1 MQELY
6 YLNYVF
12 LQRKENVIMKKYA
25 KLLGMLCLSSFLF
38 YSCGEKAQ
46 SSEKPE
52 EAVAK
57 EVNTATIEN
66 VSNTET
72 NKEEANGS
80 YGVFEFET
88 ESHDFGPIK
97 QGDVVEHTFK
107 FKNIGEAP
115 LVITDIK
122 ASCGCTTPS
131 WPKEPVAPN
140 EEGEILVKFNS
151 KGKIGLQQKNVTI
164 TANVEGGKKIV
175 TIKTNV
181 EAAANTQNMMGPL
194 KKAEK

>member
-1 MQELY
+1 
-6 YLNYVF
+6 
-12 LQRKENVIMKKYA
+12 MKKYA

-46 SSEKPE
+46 SSEKANE
-52 EAVAK
+52 EVAN
-57 EVNTATIEN
+57 EVNKASIEN
-66 VSNTET
+66 VSNESVS
-72 NKEEANGS
+72 NAESKEAATGP

-107 FKNIGEAP
+107 FKNVGEVP

-151 KGKIGLQQKNVTI
+151 KGKIGLQQKNITI

-181 EAAANTQNMMGPL
+181 EAAANTENMMGPL
-194 KKAEK
+194 KKGEK